1 MPRRQIRV
9 TGAAE
14 TPLRTP
20 PPTPPL
26 TAPRTP
32 TPAPLRA
39 ALRTLRNELGVPEG
53 FPPEVLA
60 EAERAARGPR
70 SAGGPP
76 HDATDIPF
84 FTVDPP
90 TSTDLD
96 QAMHLSR
103 RPHGYRV
110 RYAIADVAAF
120 VVPGSALD
128 AEAHRRVTTLY
139 FPDEKIPLH
148 PPVLSEG
155 AASLLPDGT
164 RPAVLWTIDL
174 DADGSPT
181 ATDVRRALVRS
192 RAKLAYEGV
201 QRQIDAGTAEEPLA
215 LLKEIGLLREQREV
229 DRGGISLNVPEQEIV
244 ERTAPDGTRAHDGTY
259 ELVYRAPLP
268 AEGWNAQIS
277 LLTGMAAAELML
289 THATG
294 TGTGTG
300 VGTGVGAG
308 TGTGTGIGT
317 GLSIGTGLGAGILR
331 TLPAAPD
338 GAVGRLRRTA
348 YALRIDWPHHVSYAS
363 LIRSLDPHRPHH
375 AAFLQ
380 ECTTLLRGA
389 GYTAFRDG
397 AVPALTTHAAVAA
410 PYTHCTAPLRRLV
423 DRYAC
428 ELALAAAAGAAP
440 PEWVL
445 AALDELPARM
455 AEGTRRAGQAERGC
469 VDIVEAALLRD
480 RVGELFD
487 GTVVDVQ
494 EREPG
499 IGTVQLENPAV
510 VARIESGDGNGNGTP
525 LPLGERLRVRLTRA
539 DPGTAKVL
547 FAPA

>member
-1 MPRRQIRV
+1 M

-14 TPLRTP
+14 
-20 PPTPPL
+20 
-26 TAPRTP
+26 
-32 TPAPLRA
+32 APLRA
-39 ALRTLRNELGVPEG
+39 PLQAALRALRTELGVPGE
-53 FPPEVLA
+53 FPPAVLA
-60 EAERAARGPR
+60 EAARAAREPR
-70 SAGGPP
+70 LPDRGATA
-76 HDATDIPF
+76 DATDIPF

-120 VVPGSALD
+120 VVPGAALD

-139 FPDEKIPLH
+139 FPDGKTPLH

-155 AASLLPDGT
+155 TASLLPDET
-164 RPAVLWTIDL
+164 RPTVLWTIDL
-174 DADGSPT
+174 DTDGGPT

-192 RAKLAYEGV
+192 RAKLDYEGV
-201 QRQIDAGTAEEPLA
+201 QRQIDAGTADEPLA
-215 LLKEIGLLREQREV
+215 LLKDIGLLREQREA
-229 DRGGISLNVPEQEIV
+229 DRGGISLDVPEQEIV
-244 ERTAPDGTRAHDGTY
+244 ERDGTY
-259 ELVYRAPLP
+259 ELGYRAPLP

-289 THATG
+289 AHG
-294 TGTGTG
+294 T
-300 VGTGVGAG
+300 
-308 TGTGTGIGT
+308 
-317 GLSIGTGLGAGILR
+317 GILR

-348 YALRIDWPHHVSYAS
+348 RALRIDWPHHVSYAA

-389 GYTAFRDG
+389 GYTPFRDG
-397 AVPALTTHAAVAA
+397 AVPGITTHAAVAA

-423 DRYAC
+423 DRYAS
-428 ELALAAAAGAAP
+428 ELALAAAAGETP

-445 AALDELPARM
+445 AALDDLPARM

-469 VDIVEAALLRD
+469 VDIVEAALLED

-499 IGTVQLENPAV
+499 VGTVQLETPAV
-510 VARIESGDGNGNGTP
+510 VARIESGNGAA

-539 DPGTAKVL
+539 DPATAKVL

>member
-14 TPLRTP
+14 
-20 PPTPPL
+20 
-26 TAPRTP
+26 
-32 TPAPLRA
+32 APLRA
-39 ALRTLRNELGVPEG
+39 ALGALRTELDVPEAFG
-53 FPPEVLA
+53 PQVLA
-60 EAERAARGPR
+60 EAERAAREPTLP
-70 SAGGPP
+70 AY
-76 HDATDIPF
+76 DATDIPL
-84 FTVDPP
+84 FTIDPP

-103 RPHGYRV
+103 RPAGYRV

-120 VVPGSALD
+120 VVPGGLLD

-148 PPVLSEG
+148 PPILSEG
-155 AASLLPDGT
+155 AASLLPDQT
-164 RPAVLWTIDL
+164 CPAVLWTIDL
-174 DADGSPT
+174 DADGRPT

-192 RAKLAYEGV
+192 RAKLDYASV
-201 QRQIDAGTAEEPLA
+201 QKQLDAGTAEEPLA
-215 LLKEIGLLREQREV
+215 LLKDIGLLREQQEV
-229 DRGGISLNVPEQEIV
+229 ARGGISLNVPEQEIT
-244 ERTAPDGTRAHDGTY
+244 ERDGTY
-259 ELVYRAPLP
+259 ELAYRAPLP
-268 AEGWNAQIS
+268 ADGWNAQIS

-289 THATG
+289 AH
-294 TGTGTG
+294 GTG
-300 VGTGVGAG
+300 V
-308 TGTGTGIGT
+308 
-317 GLSIGTGLGAGILR
+317 LR

-348 YALRIDWPHHVSYAS
+348 RALRIEWPHHVSYAE
-363 LIRSLDPHRPHH
+363 LIRSLDPHLPHH

-389 GYTAFRDG
+389 GYTVFRDG
-397 AVPALTTHAAVAA
+397 VTPDLTTHAAVAA

-423 DRYAC
+423 DRYAS
-428 ELALAAAAGAAP
+428 ELCLAAAAGEEP

-445 AALDELPARM
+445 AALDDLPKRM
-455 AEGTRRAGQAERGC
+455 AEGTRRAGTAEREC
-469 VDIVEAALLRD
+469 VDIVEAALLKD

-494 EREPG
+494 EREPTV
-499 IGTVQLENPAV
+499 GTVQLESPAV
-510 VARIESGDGNGNGTP
+510 VARIRSEEGAGKLP
-525 LPLGERLRVRLTRA
+525 LPLGERLRVRLTQA
-539 DPGTAKVL
+539 DPGSAKVL

>member
-14 TPLRTP
+14 
-20 PPTPPL
+20 
-26 TAPRTP
+26 
-32 TPAPLRA
+32 APLRA
-39 ALRTLRNELGVPEG
+39 ALRALRTELGVPEA

-60 EAERAARGPR
+60 EAERAAREPR
-70 SAGGPP
+70 LPAY
-76 HDATDIPF
+76 DATDIPL
-84 FTVDPP
+84 FTIDPP

-103 RPHGYRV
+103 RPDGYRV

-120 VVPGSALD
+120 VVPGAPLD
-128 AEAHRRVTTLY
+128 AETHRRVTTLY
-139 FPDEKIPLH
+139 FPDEKTPLH

-155 AASLLPDGT
+155 AASLLPDQT
-164 RPAVLWTIDL
+164 CPAVLWTIDL
-174 DADGSPT
+174 DADGRPT

-192 RAKLAYEGV
+192 RAKLDYASV
-201 QRQIDAGTAEEPLA
+201 QKQIDAGTAEEPLA
-215 LLKEIGLLREQREV
+215 LLKDIGLLREQREV

-244 ERTAPDGTRAHDGTY
+244 ENPAGGKGAHTY
-259 ELVYRAPLP
+259 ELAYRAPLP
-268 AEGWNAQIS
+268 ADGWNAQIS

-289 THATG
+289 AY
-294 TGTGTG
+294 GTG
-300 VGTGVGAG
+300 V
-308 TGTGTGIGT
+308 
-317 GLSIGTGLGAGILR
+317 LR

-348 YALRIDWPHHVSYAS
+348 QALRIDWPHHVSYAQ
-363 LIRSLDPHRPHH
+363 LIRSLDPHRPDH

-389 GYTAFRDG
+389 GYTVFRDG
-397 AVPALTTHAAVAA
+397 ATPEIITHSAVAA

-423 DRYAC
+423 DRYAA
-428 ELALAAAAGAAP
+428 ELCLAAVAGEEP

-445 AALDELPARM
+445 TALDELPKRM
-455 AEGTRRAGQAERGC
+455 AEGTRRAGTVEREC
-469 VDIVEAALLRD
+469 LDLVEAALLKD

-487 GTVVDVQ
+487 GTIVDVQ
-494 EREPG
+494 EREPAV
-499 IGTVQLENPAV
+499 GTVQLASPAV
-510 VARIESGDGNGNGTP
+510 VARIEGGSEQ
-525 LPLGERLRVRLTRA
+525 LPLGERLRVRLTQA
-539 DPGTAKVL
+539 DPGSAKVL